1 MLNFSC
7 LSSHV
12 FILQCNME
20 YISQLLSRY
29 AVNTTLSEH
38 VFCFRTN
45 LQSESYLCFSDS
57 KKESHL
63 LKGLVR
69 ANQYEKHLK
78 AED

>member
-38 VFCFRTN
+38 VFCFRTTFN
-45 LQSESYLCFSDS
+45 QSHICVSLTAKRNHICS
-57 KKESHL
+57 K
-63 LKGLVR
+63 
-69 ANQYEKHLK
+69 
-78 AED
+78 DW